1 MKKYKLIN
9 ETINVPYK
17 NTFKTL
23 YCIQACKEFECGG
36 EIIHVGDK
44 GGYIESEN
52 NLSQNG
58 SCWVFPYSV
67 VYGDKA
73 MVLDNAYVM
82 DHAIVDNSIICS
94 NSIIAS
100 YAMINNN
107 SLVENSIISGM
118 VIIDDSWIRDNSII
132 IGEDFTSRKF
142 TKINSSIISNTR
154 INGGIF
160 KEVFIVEE
168 NTSLNSNEYIFTKA
182 VKNYRLTACYS
193 DDGIHITVMKITNE
207 GICTSNYTEIGI
219 AEVTKF
225 ISELQK

>member
-1 MKKYKLIN
+1 
-9 ETINVPYK
+9 
-17 NTFKTL
+17 
-23 YCIQACKEFECGG
+23 
-36 EIIHVGDK
+36 
-44 GGYIESEN
+44 
-52 NLSQNG
+52 
-58 SCWVFPYSV
+58 
-67 VYGDKA
+67 

-82 DHAIVDNSIICS
+82 DHAIVDNSIIYN
-94 NSIIAS
+94 NSIIAR

-160 KEVFIVEE
+160 KEVFIEE
-168 NTSLNSNEYIFTKA
+168 NTSLNSNEYVFTKA
-182 VKNYRLTACYS
+182 VKNYRLTAYYS

-219 AEVTKF
+219 DEVTKF